1 MTTTPLTLDEV
12 ADIARRALML
22 HGADEPNTDA
32 LVRTIVS
39 AERDGC
45 HAHGLFRLPGY
56 VTSLRSGK
64 VKGNASP
71 TVSEKTP
78 VIIETDGDDGY
89 APLALERTTP
99 VLARAAKQFGVAVAA
114 IRRTHHFAALWPE
127 SEALAAEGLIGLA
140 CTNYMPVAT
149 PFGGKQPLFGTNPL
163 AIAWPRPGRAP
174 VTLDMAT
181 AAMSRGEVTIA
192 AREGRSVPMGTGLDA
207 AGDLSTDPSEILKG
221 MLLPFGGYKG
231 SGLALMV
238 ELLAAAAIGERFSF
252 ESEQQDSG
260 DGGPVRGGE
269 FLLALSP
276 DIMAGPGW
284 AEHAE
289 RFFAQF
295 DGIEGARLPGARRH
309 RNRANTGPREINAKL
324 VETCRALAD

>member
-1 MTTTPLTLDEV
+1 MTTTSLTLDEV
-12 ADIARRALML
+12 ADITRRVLVR

-32 LVRTIVS
+32 LVRTIVG

-71 TVSEKTP
+71 VVSQKTP
-78 VIIETDGDDGY
+78 VIIETDGDNGY

-99 VLARAAKQFGVAVAA
+99 VLAQAAKTFGVAVAA
-114 IRRTHHFAALWPE
+114 VRRTHHFAALWPE
-127 SEALAAEGLIGLA
+127 TEALADEGLIGLA

-149 PFGGKQPLFGTNPL
+149 PFGGRTPIFGTNPL
-163 AIAWPRPGRAP
+163 AIAWPRPGYPP

-181 AAMSRGEVTIA
+181 AAMSMGEVTIA
-192 AREGRSVPMGTGLDA
+192 AREGRSVPPGTGLTA
-207 AGDLSTDPSEILKG
+207 AGEPTTDPADIVKG

-252 ESEQQDSG
+252 ESKEQDAG

-276 DIMAGPGW
+276 DAMAGPGW

-289 RFFAQF
+289 GFFARF
-295 DGIEGARLPGARRH
+295 DGIEGARLPGARRR
-309 RNRANTGPREINAKL
+309 RNRLDAGPREINAKL
-324 VETCRALAD
+324 VETCQRLAD